1 LLATKSCKRPRDSLK
16 EQKMRIS
23 AHRPTLIS
31 ALTFAVLL
39 TPLAASAALSTPS
52 GIGVKFIAAGPAG
65 VSIVGE
71 SAALRII
78 DDGQSIAV
86 RAPLDAL
93 HTGIGLRDRHMKE
106 KYLEVAKYPEA
117 ELRVDRKS
125 LAFPSSGSQLAHD
138 TRGELK
144 LHGHT
149 KPVSFHYVA
158 TRAANGFDVSA
169 TFHVNIKDYG
179 IEVPSYLGVT
189 VKPDVEVSVHFH
201 VQGS

>member
-1 LLATKSCKRPRDSLK
+1 MKRSVYR
-16 EQKMRIS
+16 
-23 AHRPTLIS
+23 S
-31 ALTFAVLL
+31 ALTSALTVAVLL
-39 TPLAASAALSTPS
+39 TPLAASAGLTTPS
-52 GIGVKFIAAGPAG
+52 GVGVKFVAAGPGG

-71 SAALRII
+71 SAALRIV

-86 RAPLDAL
+86 VAPLDAL

-125 LAFPSSGSQLAHD
+125 LAFPNAGQLARD

-144 LHGHT
+144 LHGHS
-149 KPVSFHYVA
+149 KPVPFHYVV

-169 TFHVNIKDYG
+169 KFQLNIKDYG
-179 IEVPSYLGVT
+179 IEVPSYLGIT

-201 VQGS
+201 VQES

>member
-1 LLATKSCKRPRDSLK
+1 M
-16 EQKMRIS
+16 KM
-23 AHRPTLIS
+23 AVHRSTLIS
-31 ALTFAVLL
+31 TLTVAVLL

-52 GIGVKFIAAGPAG
+52 GVGVKFVAAGPGG

-71 SAALRII
+71 SAALRIL

-86 RAPLDAL
+86 VAPLEGL

-125 LAFPSSGSQLAHD
+125 LAFPSTGQLARD
-138 TRGELK
+138 ARGEFK
-144 LHGHT
+144 LHGHS
-149 KPVSFHYVA
+149 KPVPFHYQA

-169 TFHVNIKDYG
+169 TFELNIKDYG